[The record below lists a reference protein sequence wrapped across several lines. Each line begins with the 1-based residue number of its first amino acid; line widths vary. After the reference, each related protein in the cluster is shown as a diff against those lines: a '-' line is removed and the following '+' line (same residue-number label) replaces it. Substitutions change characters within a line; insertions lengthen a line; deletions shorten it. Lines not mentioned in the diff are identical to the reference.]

1 MLWGIFSHYTLQ
13 RRFEDALK
21 KLTADLEMKIAQR
34 DELKEKQR
42 LQKEGVM
49 GEVDDTDQDQDGPI
63 NDDDAGDENLF
74 GSDDPAMDMDI
85 GWRTPYTAYIYVL
98 L

>member
-1 MLWGIFSHYTLQ
+1 MWGISSHYALQ

-49 GEVDDTDQDQDGPI
+49 GEADDTDQDGPI

-85 GWRTPYTAYIYVL
+85 G
-98 L
+98 